1 MDSSSAI
8 PDILSSYQT
17 HDTYSEDRRIVM
29 SNPNYIV
36 CNMLGICDIL
46 CSLVL
51 CIPSCRNIP
60 LLLKQLSA
68 LARCIKFFLQRTA
81 SDMRGAANFS
91 ARFVSSTNNYIY
103 GISSIPWNNLV
114 SSYPV
119 GFA

>member
-1 MDSSSAI
+1 
-8 PDILSSYQT
+8 
-17 HDTYSEDRRIVM
+17 M

-36 CNMLGICDIL
+36 CNMLGVCDIL